1 MKENEKKDDLDLF
14 LPTQADYKP
23 IQNKESVVDIQSGVV
38 TNIRKL
44 QPMEQL
50 RVASQRANIT
60 LNEKPKS
67 NCKHC
72 YERGYI
78 GYNPDK
84 SPIICRCMFPKETE
98 EQAKENKGKVPL
110 HCLPKK
116 VQRRYIREKKK
127 ELRKAIDKE
136 STMRYI
142 RMLKEQ
148 VVKEAKDRLEERG
161 DIVTSGTDVVTSGT
175 DEPTKE
181 SEDKNVDKG

>member
-136 STMRYI
+136 STMRDI
-142 RMLKEQ
+142 RMLKEK
-148 VVKEAKDRLEERG
+148 VVKEAKDRLIERG
-161 DIVTSGTDVVTSGT
+161 DIEDISGTTDVMPDGQIQ
-175 DEPTKE
+175 KE